1 MNRFFPPLFPSLCES
16 DDNHD
21 ILKKLIKYINSDIN
35 VINKEKEFKKLKN
48 VLKMGCTDT
57 LERFINENQPLIKPN
72 PPVRTLPNPLPINK
86 TQEFNIDRLN
96 KQIVGL
102 KYLNDVGKDKLTY
115 YQFFEKNNLLLDKYE
130 NWYFKLTG
138 IQNDYDNGNQYAK
151 EKLECIKVIK
161 LEINKEGKFSLINKY
176 NTNNDYRELG
186 ESLDKYPFYLYA
198 GVAQGGSYYDKIK
211 ILTIETDTKITLD
224 NKNIDN
230 PPLPQLPTQLS
241 QDKNGLTS
249 TNEIV
254 KSLREII
261 RERERREREEEIRR
275 EEEERKKQED
285 ATGLYKKKINIPNN
299 LTPGSFTFNELF
311 RIHGLF
317 NREFNGKTV
326 ELYIKEK
333 MIERG
338 GFTSGY
344 REAIFSLKI
353 KIKDNGTYEISDDND
368 FIVNDAVDT
377 GNFFSSKIEVEVFD
391 EFRFRDKVLSEA
403 YDRYNPKPSSG
414 GKRKS
419 KGKSN
424 KVAKK
429 PAVSQK
435 KQSVYKEIFGK
446 KMKIYKM
453 PDSRKEYVRYKGELH
468 PISEYKSLMK
478 QKALVKPKPKAKK

>member
-1 MNRFFPPLFPSLCES
+1 MNRLFPLCES

-35 VINKEKEFKKLKN
+35 VNKEKEFKKLKN
-48 VLKMGCTDT
+48 VLKIGCPNT

-96 KQIVGL
+96 KKIEGL
-102 KYLNDVGKDKLTY
+102 KYLNDVRKDKLTY
-115 YQFFEKNNLLLDKYE
+115 YQFFEKNNLLLDKYV

-138 IQNDYDNGNQYAK
+138 FQYGYDNGNEYVNDT
-151 EKLECIKVIK
+151 LICTKVIK
-161 LEINKEGKFSLINKY
+161 LENKEGKFSLINKY
-176 NTNNDYRELG
+176 NTHNDYRNLG

-198 GVAQGGSYYDKIK
+198 GVAQGGSWYDKIN

-261 RERERREREEEIRR
+261 REREEREREEEIRR

-333 MIERG
+333 IIERG
-338 GFTSGY
+338 VLTRGY

-353 KIKDNGTYEISDDND
+353 KIIDNGTYEISDDND

-377 GNFFSSKIEVEVFD
+377 GNFFSSKIEVGVFD
-391 EFRFRDKVLSEA
+391 EFRFREKVLSEA

-446 KMKIYKM
+446 QMKIYKM
-453 PDSRKEYVRYKGELH
+453 PDSRKEYVKYKGELH

-478 QKALVKPKPKAKK
+478 QKTMAKPKAKK